1 METGGEIVKVR
12 VGGVFE
18 MDGTEAECATCLMMV
33 LELMR
38 KQKTAED
45 EEEARK
51 EIDLANK
58 FFGKTFGELV
68 KGEQET
74 E

>member
-1 METGGEIVKVR
+1 MKARIGDL
-12 VGGVFE
+12 FE
-18 MDGTEAECATCLMMV
+18 LEGTEAECATCLMML

-38 KQKTAED
+38 KQNAREN

-51 EIDLANK
+51 EIDLASK
-58 FFGKTFGELV
+58 FFGKTFEELM
-68 KGEQET
+68 KGEQEK

>member
-1 METGGEIVKVR
+1 
-12 VGGVFE
+12 
-18 MDGTEAECATCLMMV
+18 MMV

-38 KQKTAED
+38 KQQAREN

-58 FFGKTFGELV
+58 FFGKTFSELM